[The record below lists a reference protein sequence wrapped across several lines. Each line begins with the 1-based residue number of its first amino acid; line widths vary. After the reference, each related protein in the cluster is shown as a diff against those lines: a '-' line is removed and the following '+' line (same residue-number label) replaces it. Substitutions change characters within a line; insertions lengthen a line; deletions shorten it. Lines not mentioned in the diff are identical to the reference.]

1 MVNGQGLF
9 VEKFGDKAEEV
20 FDDYWINYRTTGE
33 AKQLDM
39 KKPNYTDLTSY
50 LEYKKQTMKLDSDL
64 FGDLFKTNE

>member
-1 MVNGQGLF
+1 M
-9 VEKFGDKAEEV
+9 AEEA
-20 FDDYWINYRTTGE
+20 FDDYWINYRTAGE

-39 KKPNYTDLTSY
+39 KKPNYTDLASY